1 MKKHSHNLYAPLCGI
16 FCSNSAVVARYDA
29 LLRTKSPTNCD
40 AHLAEVLFSN
50 TLCGRKEKLNYFSR

>member
-1 MKKHSHNLYAPLCGI
+1 LKKHSHNMYAPLCGI
-16 FCSNSAVVARYDA
+16 FCPNSVVIARYDA

>member
-1 MKKHSHNLYAPLCGI
+1 MYAPLCGI
-16 FCSNSAVVARYDA
+16 FCPNSVVIARYDA

-40 AHLAEVLFSN
+40 EHLAEVLFSN